1 MVLGHEYP
9 WIVPQSQAE
18 SASRPTMAPN
28 WTLALTALRR
38 CLGLWWDEISLMGLE
53 RGLASSGPT
62 TGGQKCWSHKLFK
75 VGFVWICWFK
85 INDYPYDPSST
96 QNIGFQSKNPP
107 KKTENQ
113 IQGKQQEKNK
123 RTTTRE
129 PEKTRNKNKNK
140 NWGKCSFFIIIFC
153 LFDSC
158 FFWWLFLSS
167 CFFGFSVFDCF
178 IFFGLKS
185 TFSVLHGV
193 IKLPSGNFTVSYGTS
208 PFKGVVFLNHLSN
221 YQYLDLE
228 NETIDIHRLAMDWY
242 HIRSG
247 YLTVRHGKIHPFL
260 RTVNHLFLWAI
271 YTMAMLNNQRVYLSG
286 SMIIFH

>member
-96 QNIGFQSKNPP
+96 QNIGFQSKPP
-107 KKTENQ
+107 QKKTENQ
-113 IQGKQQEKNK
+113 IQGNNKKKTKGQQHANQKNK
-123 RTTTRE
+123 KQKQEQKLR
-129 PEKTRNKNKNK
+129 KMQ
-140 NWGKCSFFIIIFC
+140 FFLLLFFVC
-153 LFDSC
+153 LILVFSGG
-158 FFWWLFLSS
+158 SS
-167 CFFGFSVFDCF
+167 CR
-178 IFFGLKS
+178 
-185 TFSVLHGV
+185 
-193 IKLPSGNFTVSYGTS
+193 
-208 PFKGVVFLNHLSN
+208 VVFL
-221 YQYLDLE
+221 
-228 NETIDIHRLAMDWY
+228 
-242 HIRSG
+242 
-247 YLTVRHGKIHPFL
+247 VF
-260 RTVNHLFLWAI
+260 LFLIVLFFWAEI
-271 YTMAMLNNQRVYLSG
+271 NFLCSTRGHQTTLW
-286 SMIIFH
+286 